1 MVQTRSQLKKLS
13 KEELIN
19 ELMRVDDISTKLSE
33 LSNRFDNILRRFEVF
48 SSDQLERN
56 AFTNAQHLRRE
67 SVKVN
72 PVSASISDEELEL
85 TFTALF

>member
-13 KEELIN
+13 KEELIK
-19 ELMRVDDISTKLSE
+19 ELTTVNDISTKLSE

-56 AFTNAQHLRRE
+56 AFTNAQYLRRE
-67 SVKVN
+67 SVKVS
-72 PVSASISDEELEL
+72 PVSASIS
-85 TFTALF
+85 AKS